1 MKIVVL
7 VKQVP
12 DSGADRNLRSDD
24 NTVDR
29 GSANNV
35 INEMDEYAI
44 EEALRIKEAHG
55 GEVTVLTMGPD
66 RAAESIRKAL
76 SMGPDKAVHVLDDAL
91 HGSCAVATS
100 RVLAAALGTLG
111 ADLVICGAE
120 STDGRVQVLP
130 HMLAERLGV
139 AALTGARKLTVE
151 PGAAGGA
158 LLTAERQTEEGYEVI
173 SAATPAVVSVWDTIN
188 EPRYPSFKGIM
199 AAKKKPVQTLSLA
212 DLGVP
217 VAEVGLAGATT
228 EVVEHSKRPARSGG
242 AKVTDEGSG
251 GVALVEF
258 LATEKFV

>member
-29 GSANNV
+29 ASANNV

-44 EEALRIKEAHG
+44 EEALRLQEAHG
-55 GEVTVLTMGPD
+55 GEVVVLTVGPD
-66 RAAESIRKAL
+66 RATESIRKAL
-76 SMGPDKAVHVLDDAL
+76 SMGPDAAVHVVDDAL

-100 RVLAAALGTLG
+100 KVLAAAIAQQN

-130 HMLAERLGV
+130 HMIAERLGI

-151 PGAAGGA
+151 DGKGGSI
-158 LLTAERQTEEGYEVI
+158 LTIERQTDEGYEVV
-173 SAATPAVVSVWDTIN
+173 SAATPALVSVWDTIN
-188 EPRYPSFKGIM
+188 DPRYPSFKGIM
-199 AAKKKPVQTLSLA
+199 AAKKKPLQTLSLS

-217 VAEVGLAGATT
+217 AAEVGFDGATST
-228 EVVEHSKRPARSGG
+228 VVEHSKRPPRQAGN
-242 AKVTDEGSG
+242 KVDAGDDG
-251 GVALVEF
+251 GVKLVEY
-258 LATEKFV
+258 LASEKFV